1 MKYTGIIFDLDG
13 TIINSEHI
21 WKNAT
26 LQLITSKGGSP
37 GDAHALQSELC
48 GLAMHKACARIKDA
62 LSITDSIES
71 LMHEKKSL
79 ATAMYH
85 DGIHFI
91 DGFEAFHQKTDIH
104 NLKTGIATNADD
116 TTLAIAKNSLQLGRF
131 FGDHIYSISHVNNI
145 CKPDP
150 AVYLHAAQK
159 LSVDPTQCI
168 AIEDSAHGIAAAKA
182 AGMFCIG
189 ITTSIDP
196 DQTKEADLIVN
207 AYEDIDLSGL
217 LGSVEFSS

>member
-1 MKYTGIIFDLDG
+1 MKFTAIIFDLDG

-21 WKNAT
+21 WQKAT
-26 LQLITSKGGSP
+26 LQLITNKGGRP
-37 GDAHALQSELC
+37 EDANILQSELC

-62 LSITDSIES
+62 LAITDSVES

-91 DGFEAFHQKTDIH
+91 DGFESFHKLTDTH
-104 NLKTGIATNADD
+104 NLKTGVATNADD
-116 TTLAIAKNSLQLGRF
+116 ETLSIATKSLELGRF
-131 FGDHIYSISHVNNI
+131 FGNHIYSISNVNNV

-150 AVYLHAAQK
+150 AVYLHAAHN
-159 LSVDPTQCI
+159 LNVNPAQCI
-168 AIEDSAHGIAAAKA
+168 AIEDSAHGVRAAKA

-189 ITTSIDP
+189 ITTSSNL
-196 DQTKEADLIVN
+196 DQTKEADLIIN
-207 AYEDIDLSGL
+207 AYQDIDLSRL
-217 LGSVEFSS
+217 LG